1 MSDYLAKAIKK
12 LRPNAE
18 FTFKEDDYSTIDW
31 IVLDGKAPTKAE
43 IETTIEQVKESELAD
58 VEAKKQ
64 AKATAQAKLSALG
77 LTVEDLTALG
87 L

>member
-12 LRPNAE
+12 LRPTAE

-31 IVLDGKAPTKAE
+31 IVLDGDAPTKKELDAAVEQIKADE
-43 IETTIEQVKESELAD
+43 IT
-58 VEAKKQ
+58 EAQAKAQ
-64 AKATAQAKLSALG
+64 AKATAQAKLAALG
-77 LTVEDLTALG
+77 LTVEDLQALG

>member
-12 LRPNAE
+12 LKPNAE
-18 FTFKEDDYSTIDW
+18 WSFSDNDYSTINW
-31 IVLDGKAPTKAE
+31 VVLNGEAPSQADIDE
-43 IETTIEQVKESELAD
+43 AIEQIKAD
-58 VEAKKQ
+58 EIAETQ
-64 AKATAQAKLSALG
+64 AKAQRKTAAQAKLAALG